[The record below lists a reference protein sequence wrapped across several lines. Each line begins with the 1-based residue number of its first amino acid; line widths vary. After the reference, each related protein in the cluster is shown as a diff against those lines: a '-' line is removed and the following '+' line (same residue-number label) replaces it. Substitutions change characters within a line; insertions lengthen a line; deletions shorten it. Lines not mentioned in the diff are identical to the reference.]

1 MTYQQTVDYLF
12 TRLPM
17 FSRTGADAYKAD
29 LTNTIALC
37 DFLSN
42 PQNDFKCIHIAGTNG
57 KGSTSHMLAAILQ
70 EAGYKTGLY
79 TSPHLKDFRERIKI
93 NGEMIPEDVVVDFT
107 ERTKDIT
114 EKIQP
119 SFFELTVGMAFEY
132 FAQQKVDI
140 AIIETGLGG
149 RLDSTNIITPLL
161 SIITNIGYD
170 HMNILGD
177 TLEKIAAEK
186 AGIIKPGIPVIIGAM
201 LPEIK
206 QVFETTAAE
215 KNAPLYHAAELKQVT
230 GWEYVQHKLKVDIV
244 SPHSADMKS
253 YLLDLPGIYQ
263 TKNLPAVLVAVELLH
278 KEGFVITDTQL
289 HKALAA
295 VKHLTG
301 LHGRWEMIQ
310 ENPKVVLDVGHNED
324 GIKAILQQLELTN
337 FHHLHMVTGMVKDK
351 DVDAVL
357 SLLPKHA
364 SYYFTQAAIPRA
376 LPAVELLQKA
386 IEYGLNGE
394 AFSEVNIAL
403 TAAKTAAAKD
413 DLILVCG
420 SVYLVGEVNRF
431 FTD

>member
-310 ENPKVVLDVGHNED
+310 ENPTVVLDVGHNED

-403 TAAKTAAAKD
+403 TTAKTAAAKD

>member
-1 MTYQQTVDYLF
+1 MTYQQTVNYLF

-37 DFLSN
+37 SFIGN
-42 PQNDFKCIHIAGTNG
+42 PQNTFKSIHIAGTNG
-57 KGSTSHMLAAILQ
+57 KGSTSHLLAAILQ
-70 EAGYKTGLY
+70 QAGYKTGLY
-79 TSPHLKDFRERIKI
+79 TSPHLKDFRERIRV
-93 NGEMIPEDVVVDFT
+93 NGEMIREDVVVDFT

-140 AIIETGLGG
+140 AIVETGLGG

-177 TLEKIAAEK
+177 TLEEIAAEK
-186 AGIIKPGIPVIIGAM
+186 AGIIKLGIPVIIGAM

-206 QVFETTAAE
+206 QVFETTAEE
-215 KNAPLYHAAELKQVT
+215 KKAPLYHATELKQVI
-230 GWEYVQHKLKVDIV
+230 GWEYVHHKLKVDIV
-244 SPHSADMKS
+244 APHSADMKS

-263 TKNLPAVLVAVELLH
+263 TKNLPAVLVAAELLH
-278 KEGFVITDTQL
+278 KEGFTITEAHLQ
-289 HKALAA
+289 KALPS
-295 VKHLTG
+295 VMQLTG

-310 ENPKVVLDVGHNED
+310 QHPTVILDVGHNED
-324 GIKAILQQLELTN
+324 GIKAILQQLEFAD
-337 FHHLHMVTGMVKDK
+337 FHRLHIVTGMVKDK

-376 LPAVELLQKA
+376 LPAAELLQKA
-386 IEYGLNGE
+386 IEHGLHGE
-394 AFSEVNIAL
+394 FYTEVNMAL
-403 TAAKTAAAKD
+403 HTAKAAAAKD

-420 SVYLVGEVNRF
+420 SVYLVGEVIR
-431 FTD
+431 

>member
-37 DFLSN
+37 NFLGN
-42 PQNDFKCIHIAGTNG
+42 PQTNFKSIHIAGTNG

-70 EAGYKTGLY
+70 QAGYKTGLY
-79 TSPHLKDFRERIKI
+79 TSPHLKDFRERIRV
-93 NGEMIPEDVVVDFT
+93 NGEMIPEQVVVNFT

-114 EKIQP
+114 EQIQP

-132 FAQQKVDI
+132 FAEQKVDI
-140 AIIETGLGG
+140 AVIETGLGG

-186 AGIIKPGIPVIIGAM
+186 AGIIKPGIPAIIGPM
-201 LPEIK
+201 LPQTK
-206 QVFETTAAE
+206 QVFEKTAAE
-215 KNAPLYHAAELKQVT
+215 KKAPLYHAAELKQVT
-230 GWEYVQHKLKVDIV
+230 GWEYVQHKLKVAIA
-244 SPHSADMKS
+244 SPHSTDIQS

-263 TKNLPAVLVAVELLH
+263 TNNLPAVLVAVDLLH
-278 KEGFVITDTQL
+278 QQGFIITPENM
-289 HKALAA
+289 HKALQS
-295 VKHLTG
+295 VKQLTG

-310 ENPKVVLDVGHNED
+310 EHPTVILDVGHNED
-324 GIKAILQQLELTN
+324 GIKAILQQLELAN
-337 FHHLHMVTGMVKDK
+337 FHHLHMITGMVKDK

-364 SYYFTQAAIPRA
+364 NYYFTQASIPRA
-376 LPAVELLQKA
+376 LPAEELLQKA
-386 IEYGLNGE
+386 INHGLHGE
-394 AFSEVNIAL
+394 AYTAVNDAL
-403 TAAKTAAAKD
+403 SAAKAAAAKD

-420 SVYLVGEVNRF
+420 SVYLVGEVNR
-431 FTD
+431 